1 MKNIYDM
8 KHVKSVTAVCLLKE
22 GKSAGRIICNWSDNP
37 AGSVCTAQV
46 MLWDGVISAKI
57 KEKTVKIE
65 GMEPFKTSVVMI
77 GKAGG
82 YGYDKRSAAIEA
94 ALRAGGI
101 LELLPVQG
109 GSGNEREI
117 FEAAG
122 FTWVDVIG

>member
-1 MKNIYDM
+1 MKNIFDY
-8 KHVKSVTAVCLLKE
+8 KHVKMVSAIALLKE
-22 GKSAGRIICNWSDNP
+22 GKSAGRIVCNWSDNP

-57 KEKTVKIE
+57 KQKHLKTE
-65 GMEPFKTSVVMI
+65 YLDCMMPAVMI

-82 YGYDKRSAAIEA
+82 YGYDKRSAAISA

-101 LELLPVQG
+101 WDLLPVQG
-109 GSGNEREI
+109 GAGNERSI

-122 FTWVDVIG
+122 FEWIDVIG